1 MTEEILRANIEAKKY
16 ETDGNS
22 FFEDLAELFELDPAD
37 KRTSKMY
44 SLAWENGHSAGYLEV
59 FYHFQDLVEVFKS

>member
-1 MTEEILRANIEAKKY
+1 MTQEQLIANIKADKY
-16 ETDGNS
+16 GTHGNS
-22 FFEDLAELFELDPAD
+22 FFEDLVELFGLDPAD

-44 SLAWENGHSAGYLEV
+44 SLAWENGHAYGYLEV